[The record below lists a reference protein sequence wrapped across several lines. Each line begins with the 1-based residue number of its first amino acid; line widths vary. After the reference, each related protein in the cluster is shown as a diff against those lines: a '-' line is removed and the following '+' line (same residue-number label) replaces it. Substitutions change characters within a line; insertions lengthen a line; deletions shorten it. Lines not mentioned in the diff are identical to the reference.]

1 MSPLCSPLTQAHPHE
16 ALIIAAAPATLGPP
30 TSGADPLA
38 PLRRL
43 ARIAPAAS
51 VVEVPEGRGKL
62 ALAVRWVQPA
72 DLAPLVAALN
82 ASSLAKLDV
91 DLLTD
96 LAPDRGTHAP
106 ALSFLLSGL
115 STPLQRLTLH
125 DATAPSAASLAA
137 FLARSGTLQSLT
149 LAHYPITVDSIAPL
163 LDALRSA
170 PAHALATMRLGH
182 RRLPPPVIRGGCFLP
197 PAVRPDP
204 AAKPLAEIA
213 ALLEA
218 RGKEHERVRAA
229 VRRALVPARVLL
241 RASGEG
247 AVMSLP
253 PELLVH
259 VVRFTTRDPGA
270 LSAAQL
276 ARLCTIAAARAEPV
290 DAAGFGAAMD
300 AAVAGAFRSER
311 VLEAPAKRP
320 LPGVCPF
327 VPVVKCGNAPALV
340 EWGR

>member
-1 MSPLCSPLTQAHPHE
+1 MKKGILTP
-16 ALIIAAAPATLGPP
+16 
-30 TSGADPLA
+30 
-38 PLRRL
+38 
-43 ARIAPAAS
+43 
-51 VVEVPEGRGKL
+51 
-62 ALAVRWVQPA
+62 QPA
-72 DLAPLVAALN
+72 DLAPLIAALN

-125 DATAPSAASLAA
+125 DSTSPSPASLGA
-137 FLARSGTLQSLT
+137 FLARSGTLESLT
-149 LAHYPITVDSIAPL
+149 LAHYPVTLDSVSPL
-163 LDALRSA
+163 LDALRST
-170 PAHALATMRLGH
+170 PSHALATMRLGH
-182 RRLPPPVIRGGCFLP
+182 RRLPPPIIRGGCFLP
-197 PAVRPDP
+197 PPVRPDP
-204 AAKPLAEIA
+204 AAKPLSDIA

-218 RGKEHERVRAA
+218 RGKEHNRVRAA

-241 RASGEG
+241 RASGDG

-259 VVRFTTRDPGA
+259 VVRFTTRDPSA
-270 LSAAQL
+270 LTAGQL
-276 ARLCTIAAARAEPV
+276 ARLCSIAAGPVEPLHAE
-290 DAAGFGAAMD
+290 GFSAAMD
-300 AAVAGAFRSER
+300 AAVASSFRSER

-327 VPVVKCGNAPALV
+327 VPVVKCNAPTLV